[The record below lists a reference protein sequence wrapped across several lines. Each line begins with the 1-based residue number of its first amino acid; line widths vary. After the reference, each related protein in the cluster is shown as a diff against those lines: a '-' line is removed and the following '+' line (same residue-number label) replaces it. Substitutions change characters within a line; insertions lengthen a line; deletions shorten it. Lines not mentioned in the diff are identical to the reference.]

1 MEFFN
6 PKANVNFMGARRW
19 SLVIS
24 FLLLAISIG
33 SIATRGLNLALD
45 FTGGSLVEVTYAQPI
60 EQSDVSAALRAANI
74 NNAVIQR
81 FDSTKYAIRLG
92 PQEIEELAK
101 GAPTA
106 AEGESS
112 LDSKNAQVSA
122 GLMKALEA
130 KGRQV
135 TMKPSVY
142 IGPQVGA
149 DLAWGGLVAVVVVL
163 LGIIIYIWIRFEW
176 KFAIATVATELHDVI
191 LTVGFFSL
199 TGMEFDLT
207 VLAAI
212 LAVDG
217 YSVNDTIVV
226 FDRVRELFKNTRNL
240 TPVEVLNRAINSTL
254 SRTIMTSLTT
264 LLTVMALFF
273 FGGPTLKGF
282 STALIVG
289 IIVGT
294 LSSIFFA
301 NPVPLWLGVTK
312 QDFMPKAKEDAEL
325 ERRP

>member
-6 PKANVNFMGARRW
+6 PNSNVNFMGARRW
-19 SLVIS
+19 SVIAS
-24 FLLLAISIG
+24 LILMSISIG
-33 SIATRGLNLALD
+33 SLATRGLNLALD

-60 EQSDVSAALRAANI
+60 EQEAVSADLRAANI
-74 NNAVIQR
+74 RNAIVQR
-81 FDSTKYAIRLG
+81 FDSTKFAIRLG
-92 PQEIEELAK
+92 PAEVEELAK
-101 GAPTA
+101 GAPPA
-106 AEGESS
+106 AEGESN
-112 LDSKNAQVSA
+112 LDRQNAQVSA
-122 GLMKALEA
+122 SLLKALTA
-130 KGRQV
+130 GGRQV

-142 IGPQVGA
+142 IGPQVGS
-149 DLAWGGLVAVVVVL
+149 DLAWGGLVAVCVVL
-163 LGIIIYIWIRFEW
+163 VGIIIYIGIRFEW

-191 LTVGFFSL
+191 LTLGFFSL

-226 FDRVRELFKNTRNL
+226 FDRVRELFKTTRNL
-240 TPVEVLNRAINSTL
+240 TPVEVLNRAVNSTL

-264 LLTVMALFF
+264 LLTVLALFF

-282 STALIVG
+282 SVALIVG

-301 NPVPLWLGVTK
+301 NPVLLWLGVTK
-312 QDFMPKAKEDAEL
+312 QDLMPKAKEDAEL
-325 ERRP
+325 ARRP